1 MWSQDNNNGSSFDG
15 QTTDS
20 PNLQYYTDNGNDW
33 DVPGLDRG
41 RERGTVQPSFDRN
54 YLTNPETHNNVSGID
69 SHNIDTFGHASHLSH
84 VNDRDPTSLSGSH
97 NSATFAL
104 SENFYHDHPALNNG
118 ADDYGYRS
126 NSVASNSSVT
136 NNNNSRYLYERLSHD
151 HSPALEALSQNTA
164 ARIQSFDSGMS
175 GIGAGL
181 HSQGGDMRGSGSTL
195 HSRHARRL
203 YVGGIPQNQTSEE
216 MLQHFLND
224 VCSKCLE
231 EENDN
236 SYVISVYMNHKKC
249 FAFVELKSIELT
261 SVCLELDGIVY
272 CSNILKIQRANEYKP
287 ELMVN
292 VPRTP
297 IHFNLKKA
305 PFPNKSMGHGG
316 MLDKKQHMY
325 GMHDDHVG
333 NQEYSPHSARS
344 NSNSSDTDKRGSI
357 FNFPNNFSS
366 SIIRSCSITEI
377 SRGSL
382 VILGFPYDEGARRA
396 GQLTGSATGPRA
408 ARMHLYSIM
417 GGLGSGGVV
426 NPEFDVD
433 WSQQGIGFQ
442 LCDVGDV
449 PLGLLLEDAL
459 GRLGDMVSEIIRRG
473 GVPVVLGGSGDL
485 SYANAAGL
493 MTVAGGSIGIVSVN
507 SHLNVVPQR
516 IETKIQATSAS
527 RLLLS
532 DTRFCPPR
540 EGLMSEPWCDGK
552 FVHIAAQG
560 SQCSVED
567 VNFVEQRGG
576 KIVWLS
582 KDIREVNPFTLL
594 APTEEDGQLVKH
606 GSCTELPPVPT
617 AHHATA
623 PHCPSCHPADRLAKL
638 MKPMLSQLKGVS
650 RKRPIY
656 VSLHLEAVHDSVV
669 SGVST
674 RSYDGLSA
682 QEASQ
687 LCQIVGMDEN
697 VALFDICGLNT
708 DIEEMKSPVF
718 VAQLAYSFILG
729 FMKRRKGSDHDNST
743 SCVRKPTPPLRSE
756 GVASL
761 QQS

>member
-1 MWSQDNNNGSSFDG
+1 MWNQENNNGSTFDG
-15 QTTDS
+15 QTNIDS
-20 PNLQYYTDNGNDW
+20 PNLQYYSETGNDW
-33 DVPGLDRG
+33 DAPGLDRG

-54 YLTNPETHNNVSGID
+54 YLTNSDSHIVSGLD
-69 SHNIDTFGHASHLSH
+69 GQNIDTFGHTPQFSH
-84 VNDRDPTSLSGSH
+84 VGDRDATSLSGSQ

-104 SENFYHDHPALNNG
+104 SENFYHDHPSLNSG
-118 ADDYGYRS
+118 AEDYGYRS

-181 HSQGGDMRGSGSTL
+181 HSQGGDLRGSGPTL

-261 SVCLELDGIVY
+261 SVCLELDGIIY

-305 PFPNKSMGHGG
+305 PFPSKSMNHG
-316 MLDKKQHMY
+316 MMDKKHMH
-325 GMHDDHVG
+325 GMHDD
-333 NQEYSPHSARS
+333 EFSPHSQSRS
-344 NSNSSDTDKRGSI
+344 NSNSSEAEKRGSI
-357 FNFPNNFSS
+357 FNFPNSFSS
-366 SIIRSCSITEI
+366 SIFRSCSIAEI
-377 SRGSL
+377 PRSSL
-382 VILGFPYDEGARRA
+382 VLLGFPYDEGARRS
-396 GQLTGSATGPRA
+396 GQLTGSAAGPRA
-408 ARMHLYSIM
+408 LRMHLYSIM

-426 NPEFDVD
+426 NPEFGID
-433 WSQQGIGFQ
+433 WSPQSIGFQ
-442 LCDVGDV
+442 ICDVGDV

-473 GVPVVLGGSGDL
+473 GVPLVLGGSGDL

-493 MTVAGGSIGIVSVN
+493 MTVAGGSIGIVTVN
-507 SHLNVVPQR
+507 SHLNVIPQR
-516 IETKIQATSAS
+516 FETKIQAASAS

-560 SQCSVED
+560 SMCSAED

-582 KDIREVNPFTLL
+582 KDIRNVNPFSMSSP
-594 APTEEDGQLVKH
+594 AEIDGQSGQLVKH
-606 GSCTELPPVPT
+606 GSSTELPP
-617 AHHATA
+617 AKSHHVAT
-623 PHCPSCHPADRLAKL
+623 PNCPSCHSADRLANVMEPL
-638 MKPMLSQLKGVS
+638 LCQLKGVS

-656 VSLHLEAVHDSVV
+656 VSLHLEALHDSVV
-669 SGVST
+669 SGVAT

-682 QEASQ
+682 QEALH
-687 LCQIVGMDEN
+687 LCQMVGADEN
-697 VALFDICGLNT
+697 VAVFDICGLNT
-708 DIEEMKSPVF
+708 EIEEMKSPVF

-729 FMKRRKGSDHDNST
+729 FVKRRKSGEQDSA
-743 SCVRKPTPPLRSE
+743 CMRRPTPPLHSKE
-756 GVASL
+756 VASI